1 MTPSAAPTANRRT
14 RRWAVGIAI
23 AVSVAVLAWSAAGF
37 LLLPWLVKRELPRIA
52 EEQMQLRLR
61 IGEVAFNPFTLAL
74 RVSGLAVEDRA
85 GKPLVSL
92 AGGTVRLEWRSL
104 LRRAWVLSDLRLDTP
119 AVHAVID
126 AEGRLNLAA
135 LVPPQ
140 RGEPSGGLPRFAIG
154 SLALRSGSIAFE
166 DQRAGYRN
174 RMEQLSVDLNAL
186 TTLSAEPGGHVLGAQ
201 LASGAKLRWKGEL
214 ALTPLTASGTLAVD
228 GVAMADLTP
237 YLDEFA
243 AARITSGSADLELPY
258 RLSLT
263 DGRPEL
269 RLAGARVVAR
279 DVAVA
284 AKDAKAPFA
293 AIGGL
298 QLDGVDLELGLGQ
311 PRLRARLLRANGL
324 RLDAQRGADGSI
336 DLARLLLSRP
346 GALPAGGPAPVWQAE
361 LAAIEVDGASA
372 NFVDA
377 SAKVPLAI
385 AARGLMLRAKL
396 AAASGQDGVRVQF
409 DASELGLASL
419 DAGRAGQSRPGASP
433 AEAAVKLAGLS
444 VGSIRLDSG
453 ARTIDVATL
462 AVTSVGVDAA
472 MNGGRLD
479 LLDFLPGGPDGAS
492 TPWRT
497 SIGALT
503 VNGGSLD
510 FVDDSAKVPVALALR
525 GLKLRAKVASGPGKD
540 GLRVRVDVP
549 ESSFETL
556 QAGPAAAPATVAV
569 KLAGVSATSAQ
580 FDSGAH
586 TLDVATLRIASLGV
600 ASALRDGH
608 FALLD
613 LVPGSGGAR
622 PSGAAT
628 AGAGANKAVVP
639 ASPAPPTM
647 VARIKSLELA
657 DGALS
662 VRDEGTGTTLGLDGV
677 TAKLGDLTSE
687 ALSSSKAK
695 PMAFELAAAVRSGGR
710 LKARGHA
717 VPAAGSA
724 EATVEASGVALA
736 PLQPFLARFTG
747 ARLASGDAS
756 LAGKLQAGGKDAKLV
771 FNGSA
776 TLSDV
781 ALKDPL
787 GTPLMAWKTLGAR
800 SMRLSVA
807 PDRLDIDELRLSS
820 PAAVLAIAKDGSS
833 NLSRVFPDKT
843 APAAGSS
850 AATATTATK
859 GAAPT
864 PVAAAGPPAAG
875 MAVLVRRLRMDDG
888 VLEFSDENISPGFT
902 ARMHELA
909 GTADALSSD
918 RDTRSQFAFEGRIEE
933 FGYARL
939 SGSVN
944 AFAPRDRT
952 TFRVQMRNVDLTRA
966 TPYSMRFAGYRI
978 ASGRLS
984 LDVNYRV
991 RDGAIEGDNQFTLE
1005 QFTLGERVDSP
1016 DALKLPLELAVAMLK
1031 DADGRIVLDL
1041 PIRGSLDDPQF
1052 SIAPLVWKAIGNLV
1066 GSIVTAPFRAL
1077 ARLFGGGAGE
1087 DVGTIAFEPG
1097 GSRLLPPER
1106 EKIIQVA
1113 GMLAK
1118 RPELKLVIPVRFD
1131 SGVDP
1136 EALRRAAFA
1145 RDLGRRAGYEVRDE
1159 DAAGPVN
1166 TRDRPTRE
1174 ALRALFT
1181 ERFSAAEL
1189 DKLKAEA
1196 EAKYAAAAKTAA
1208 AGTSQPR
1215 PPVPAPVPDG
1225 APADSEAAATARISL
1240 LDRVRNLAAG
1250 EPQVADS
1257 REFYSTL
1264 VRRLR
1269 DAQPLPADAMT
1280 ALARRRGETIEAA
1293 LRAAGAAPARLSV
1306 NVAAPVANVAAKQV
1320 SVTLSLSAR

>member
-1 MTPSAAPTANRRT
+1 MTPSAAPAASRRT
-14 RRWAVGIAI
+14 RLWAAGIAI
-23 AVSVAVLAWSAAGF
+23 AIAVAVLAWSAAGF
-37 LLLPWLVKRELPRIA
+37 LLLPWLAKRELPRVA

-61 IGEVAFNPFTLAL
+61 IGDVAFNPFTLAL
-74 RVSGLAVEDRA
+74 SVSGLAVEDRA
-85 GKPLVSL
+85 GKPLLAL
-92 AGGTVRLEWRSL
+92 AGGTVALEWRSL
-104 LRRAWVLSDLRLDTP
+104 LRRAWVLSDLRLDTLS
-119 AVHAVID
+119 VHAVID
-126 AEGRLNLAA
+126 AAGRLNLAA
-135 LVPPQ
+135 LLPPQ
-140 RGEPSGGLPRFAIG
+140 RADASGGLPRFALG
-154 SLALRSGSIAFE
+154 SLSLRNGSVAFE
-166 DQRAGYRN
+166 DLRAGYRN
-174 RMEQLSVDLNAL
+174 RMEQLSLDLNAL
-186 TTLSAEPGGHVLGAQ
+186 TTLSAEPGGYALGAQ

-214 ALTPLTASGTLAVD
+214 ALAPLAASGTLAVD
-228 GVAMADLTP
+228 GVALADLTP

-258 RLSLT
+258 RLTLT

-269 RLAGARVVAR
+269 RLAGAKLAAR
-279 DVAVA
+279 DVAIA
-284 AKDAKAPFA
+284 AKDATAPFA

-298 QLDGVDLELGLGQ
+298 QLEGVDVDLG
-311 PRLRARLLRANGL
+311 PRRLAARLLRVNAL

-336 DLARLLLSRP
+336 DLARLVLTRP
-346 GALPAGGPAPVWQAE
+346 GAPPAGGPAPAWQAE
-361 LAAIEVDGASA
+361 LAAIEIDGASA

-377 SAKVPLAI
+377 SAKVPVAI
-385 AARGLMLRAKL
+385 AARGLTLRAKL
-396 AAASGQDGVRVQF
+396 AAASGQDGVRVQLE
-409 DASELGLASL
+409 APELGLGSL
-419 DAGRAGQSRPGASP
+419 EAGKAGQPGSGASSAP
-433 AEAAVKLAGLS
+433 AAVKLAGLS
-444 VGSIRLDSG
+444 LGSLRLDSA
-453 ARTIDVATL
+453 ARTLDVATL
-462 AVTSVGVDAA
+462 AVASVGVDAA
-472 MNGGRLD
+472 MRGGRLD
-479 LLDFLPGGPDGAS
+479 LLDFLPGGPTAAS
-492 TPWRT
+492 APWHAG
-497 SIGALT
+497 IGALT

-510 FVDDSAKVPVALALR
+510 FVDDSAKVPVAFALR
-525 GLKLRAKVASGPGKD
+525 GLKLRARVAAGPGRD
-540 GLRVRVDVP
+540 GMRVRVDVP

-556 QAGPAAAPATVAV
+556 QAGPAGAPATVAV
-569 KLAGVSATSAQ
+569 KVAGVSAASTQ

-586 TLDVATLRIASLGV
+586 SLDVATLRIASLGV
-600 ASALRDGH
+600 ASSLRDGH

-613 LVPGSGGAR
+613 LLPGSAGASDATPAVAGAKR
-622 PSGAAT
+622 AGAA
-628 AGAGANKAVVP
+628 
-639 ASPAPPTM
+639 ASPATPTM
-647 VARIKSLELA
+647 AAHIKSVELA
-657 DGALS
+657 DGNLS
-662 VRDEGTGTTLGLDGV
+662 LRDEGTGATLGLDGL
-677 TAKLGDLTSE
+677 TAKLRDLTSE
-687 ALSSSKAK
+687 ALTSSKAK
-695 PMAFELAAAVRSGGR
+695 PMAFEFAAAVRSGGR
-710 LKARGHA
+710 LTARGQA

-724 EATVEASGVALA
+724 DATVEAAGIALA
-736 PLQPFLARFTG
+736 PLQPYLARFTS
-747 ARLASGDAS
+747 ARLASGEAS

-776 TLSDV
+776 SLANM

-787 GTPLMAWKTLGAR
+787 GTPLVAWKTLGAR
-800 SMRLSVA
+800 SLRLSLS
-807 PDRLDIDELRLSS
+807 PDRLDIDELRLAS

-833 NLSRVFPDKT
+833 NLSRVFSDK
-843 APAAGSS
+843 APPAAGPRGN
-850 AATATTATK
+850 ATTAADATATTAK
-859 GAAPT
+859 GAAPA
-864 PVAAAGPPAAG
+864 PVAASTPPAAG

-902 ARMHELA
+902 TRMHELA

-918 RDTRSQFAFEGRIEE
+918 RDTRSQFLFEGRIEE

-939 SGSVN
+939 SGSIN

-978 ASGRLS
+978 ATGRLS

-1066 GSIVTAPFRAL
+1066 GSILTAPFRAL
-1077 ARLFGGGAGE
+1077 AGLFGAGKSGE
-1087 DVGTIAFEPG
+1087 DVGIIAFETG
-1097 GSRLLPPER
+1097 ASRLLPPER

-1118 RPELKLVIPVRFD
+1118 RPELKLVIPARFD

-1189 DKLKAEA
+1189 ARLKAEA
-1196 EAKYAAAAKTAA
+1196 EAKYAAAAKSAA
-1208 AGTSQPR
+1208 AGTPQPKA
-1215 PPVPAPVPDG
+1215 PAQSD
-1225 APADSEAAATARISL
+1225 APADAEAAGTARISL

-1257 REFYSTL
+1257 REFYATL

-1269 DAQPLPADAMT
+1269 DAQPLPADALP
-1280 ALARRRGETIEAA
+1280 ALARRRGEAIEAA
-1293 LRAAGAAPARLSV
+1293 LRAAGATPERLTVNVVAPA
-1306 NVAAPVANVAAKQV
+1306 ANAAAKQV
-1320 SVTLSLSAR
+1320 SVALSLSAR